1 MAGLLTR
8 EVQACE
14 ETAEESGEAEQES
27 MTKPS
32 HSPMRFMPLASAG
45 LWKHNARL

>member
-14 ETAEESGEAEQES
+14 ETAEESGEAEDAVFAS
-27 MTKPS
+27 LD
-32 HSPMRFMPLASAG
+32 RLARYVAS
-45 LWKHNARL
+45 NASEDDALGG

>member
-14 ETAEESGEAEQES
+14 ETAEESGEAEDA
-27 MTKPS
+27 
-32 HSPMRFMPLASAG
+32 FLASLDG
-45 LWKHNARL
+45 LARSVASNASEDDALGG